1 MKKWVKKIMA
11 VALVV
16 SMGAAVAG
24 CGKVERSADGKPQMP
39 EQEVAARGR
48 YVETELDVPEE
59 LSNAGLSNFC
69 IGENGRMDFL
79 TPIYRESGNPVGYH
93 YQYDGSEW
101 VKQDIAWILEY
112 LEQESMRLR
121 DIFCTQDGTYYL
133 VGRNLEAQY
142 RLYRGTAQGVWEELF
157 ENEFTSFSQAG
168 TETRAFVPREIEVN
182 QQGDILLIDSE
193 TAMLYRQDGTFV
205 CSMEEDAMDSKSRI
219 STRIFNSEEYITF
232 LNGEIVRY
240 DLTNGEITETI
251 PCEGQAVGEEGN
263 GIIAADGNGGIFLAG
278 RSGLSH
284 IKKGASLWEQMIEG
298 NMTTMGMQNLYLAG
312 WVPGSD
318 NDFYGVFQGE
328 FSQNVKL
335 FHYTY
340 DAEIAAVPPI
350 TLTVYS
356 LYDVASVRQAASLM
370 QKINP
375 DVQVEYR
382 VAAKEGEDSVQED
395 IIRSLNMELLNGK
408 GADVLLLDGLPAD
421 TYQEKGILMDMS
433 GLFAEL
439 QEKRPLLPFVVE
451 NVTEA
456 DGNIYRMPIRL
467 SFPAA
472 MGEPEALKALESL
485 EGMAGYQGNLPLLP
499 TNNYG
504 NILRLVANIR
514 YEELWGSGNELP
526 EEEVLIRYLETVKAI
541 GESNGAKTELS
552 KEELS
557 ETGDI
562 KDYGNQATVRG
573 LADHPVGYDG
583 EIAAATVME
592 FHSVYDSTLPWAA
605 AEKRPGK
612 GPKALNGSYF
622 PLAVVAINQAT
633 GQKEVAEEFV
643 RLLYSDEIQDIE
655 FFQSKQDGFPVQ
667 IHALESWKGLE
678 RSVNIGT
685 GWEDGYFLMGKWP
698 KQEQREQL
706 VRMVTSLTTP
716 VTVDQTMMQM
726 IVDGAKGYLDGKET
740 VQNAAANIY
749 RKISLYHAE

>member
-79 TPIYRESGNPVGYH
+79 TSVYRANGNSVEYH
-93 YQYDGSEW
+93 YQYDGAEW
-101 VKQDIAWILEY
+101 VKQDTAWIQEY
-112 LEQESMRLR
+112 LEQKSL
-121 DIFCTQDGTYYL
+121 DLWHIVCGQDGRYYL
-133 VGRNLEAQY
+133 VVRDLEQQY
-142 RLYRGTAQGVWEELF
+142 HLYRSTAQRTWEEML
-157 ENEFTSFSQAG
+157 ENVFTSLNQKAA
-168 TETRAFVPREIEVN
+168 ETGMVVPWEIAVN
-182 QQGDILLIDSE
+182 QQGDILLMDRA
-193 TAMLYRQDGTFV
+193 TAHLYRQDGTFV
-205 CSMEEDAMDSKSRI
+205 CSMEEDAVNSRTRL

-232 LNGEIVRY
+232 LNDEIVRY

-263 GIIAADGNGGIFLAG
+263 GIIAADENGGIYLAG
-278 RSGLSH
+278 RSGLSY
-284 IKKGASLWEQMIEG
+284 IEKGAALWEQMIDG
-298 NMTTMGMQNLYLAG
+298 NLTTLGMQNLYLAG
-312 WVPGSD
+312 WVPGND

-328 FSQNVKL
+328 FGQDIKV

-356 LYDVASVRQAASLM
+356 LYDVASVHQAASLM
-370 QKINP
+370 QKMNP
-375 DVQVEYR
+375 DVRVEYR
-382 VAAKEGEDSVQED
+382 VAAKEGEESVQED

-433 GLFAEL
+433 GIFEEM
-439 QEKRPLLPFVVE
+439 QEESPLLPFVVKA
-451 NVTEA
+451 VTEA
-456 DGNIYRMPIRL
+456 DGSIYRMPVRL
-467 SFPAA
+467 SFPAV

-485 EGMAGYQGNLPLLP
+485 DGMAGYQGNLPMLP
-499 TNNYG
+499 TNNYE
-504 NILRLVANIR
+504 NIMRLVANIR
-514 YEELWGSGNELP
+514 YEELWGGGKELP
-526 EEEVLIRYLETVKAI
+526 EEAVLIRYLKTVKAI
-541 GESNGAKTELS
+541 GDRNGAKTEFS
-552 KEELS
+552 KAELS
-557 ETGDI
+557 ALEGI
-562 KDYGNQATVRG
+562 KDYGNQTTARG
-573 LADHPVGYDG
+573 LAEQPVGYDG
-583 EIAAATVME
+583 EIAAATIME
-592 FHSVYDSTLPWAA
+592 FNSVYSSTLPWTV

-612 GPKALNGSYF
+612 GPQALDGIYF
-622 PLAVVAINQAT
+622 PLSVVAINQAT
-633 GQKEVAEEFV
+633 GQREAAEEFV
-643 RLLYSDEIQDIE
+643 RLLYSDEIQGIE

-667 IHALESWKGLE
+667 VRALESWKGLE
-678 RSVNIGT
+678 RSVTIGT
-685 GWEDGYFLMGKWP
+685 GWSDGYSLMGDWP

-706 VRMVTSLTTP
+706 VKMVTSLTTP

-740 VQNAAANIY
+740 VQDAAANIY